1 MEGKMKALPR
11 RKAPF
16 FRPGAI
22 RMAGGRKTSVSA
34 LALVLGIFLTV
45 LMLFPVYWMV
55 ANSFET
61 SHQIF
66 SIPVALV
73 PTQLTFSSYLTVW
86 QTQLPHLETSLIVA
100 LGTALLSMAIAT
112 PAAYALAR
120 FRLRATVLLV
130 FVLLITQMIP
140 TVSLTTPM
148 FLIFNQFG
156 LINSYPGLILADSTY
171 AVPFAV
177 LILRAF
183 MLSLPYE
190 LTEAAFVDGAG
201 EWGAFLRV
209 MLPLAVPGVVT
220 AGLFAFLFAWGD
232 FIYALTLTT
241 SNSIEPVSLS
251 IYNYLGQYNNEWGSA
266 MAVAALASIP
276 AAILLVLFQ
285 RYITTGLTAGAV
297 KG

>member
-1 MEGKMKALPR
+1 MALPHR
-11 RKAPF
+11 TAPF
-16 FRPGAI
+16 FSKRVL
-22 RMAGGRKTSVSA
+22 RLAGGRGKITPA
-34 LALVLGIFLTV
+34 LSTVLGIFLTI
-45 LMLFPVYWMV
+45 LMLFPFYWMV

-61 SHQIF
+61 SQQIF
-66 SIPVALV
+66 SIPVTLV
-73 PTQLTFSSYLTVW
+73 PTQLTFSSYITVW
-86 QTQLPHLETSLIVA
+86 QTQLPHLETSLVVA
-100 LGTALLSMAIAT
+100 LGTALFSIAIAT
-112 PAAYALAR
+112 PAAYALAH
-120 FRLRATVLLV
+120 FRLRVTVLLV
-130 FVLLITQMIP
+130 LVLLITQMIP

-156 LINSYPGLILADSTY
+156 LINSYLGLILADSTY

-201 EWGAFLRV
+201 EWGAFVRV

-241 SNSIEPVSLS
+241 NDTIEPVSLS
-251 IYNYLGQYNNEWGSA
+251 IYTYLGQFNNEWGGA
-266 MAVAALASIP
+266 MAVAALASVP

>member
-1 MEGKMKALPR
+1 M
-11 RKAPF
+11 
-16 FRPGAI
+16 AI
-22 RMAGGRKTSVSA
+22 PLRKTLFSGESVRAPLWRKNITPA
-34 LALVLGIFLTV
+34 LSLFLGILLTM
-45 LMLFPVYWMV
+45 LMLFPLYWMV

-61 SHQIF
+61 SQEIF
-66 SIPVALV
+66 RIPVALV
-73 PTQLTFSSYLTVW
+73 PTQLTFSSYVSVW
-86 QTQLPHLETSLIVA
+86 QTQLPHLATSLIVA
-100 LGTALLSMAIAT
+100 LGTALLSITIAT
-112 PAAYALAR
+112 PAAYALAH
-120 FRLRATVLLV
+120 FRLRVTMLIV
-130 FVLLITQMIP
+130 FILLITQMIP

-190 LTEAAFVDGAG
+190 LTEGAFVDGAG
-201 EWGAFLRV
+201 EWGAFIRV
-209 MLPLAVPGVVT
+209 ILPLTVPGIVT

-241 SNSIEPVSLS
+241 NNTIEPVSLS
-251 IYNYLGQYNNEWGSA
+251 IYTYLGQYNNEWGSA
-266 MAVAALASIP
+266 MAVAALASVP

>member
-1 MEGKMKALPR
+1 M
-11 RKAPF
+11 
-16 FRPGAI
+16 AI
-22 RMAGGRKTSVSA
+22 LLRKTLFSSESVRMLLRRRNITPA
-34 LALVLGIFLTV
+34 LSLFLGILLTM
-45 LMLFPVYWMV
+45 LMLFPLYWMV

-61 SHQIF
+61 SQEIF
-66 SIPVALV
+66 RIPVALV
-73 PTQLTFSSYLTVW
+73 PTQLTFSSYISVW
-86 QTQLPHLETSLIVA
+86 QTQLPHLATSLIVA
-100 LGTALLSMAIAT
+100 LGTALLSITIAT
-112 PAAYALAR
+112 PAAYALAH
-120 FRLRATVLLV
+120 FRLRVTMLIV
-130 FVLLITQMIP
+130 FMLLITQMIP

-201 EWGAFLRV
+201 EWGAFIRV

-232 FIYALTLTT
+232 FIYALTLTSDNT
-241 SNSIEPVSLS
+241 VQPVSLS
-251 IYNYLGQYNNEWGSA
+251 IYNYLGNYNNEWGSA

-276 AAILLVLFQ
+276 AAILLILFQ

>member
-1 MEGKMKALPR
+1 M
-11 RKAPF
+11 
-16 FRPGAI
+16 AI
-22 RMAGGRKTSVSA
+22 PLRKTLFSGESVRTPLWRKNIT
-34 LALVLGIFLTV
+34 LALSLFVGILLTM
-45 LMLFPVYWMV
+45 LMLFPLYWMV

-61 SHQIF
+61 SQEIF
-66 SIPVALV
+66 RIPVALV
-73 PTQLTFSSYLTVW
+73 PTQLTFSSYVSVW
-86 QTQLPHLETSLIVA
+86 QTQLPHLATSLIVA
-100 LGTALLSMAIAT
+100 LGTALLSITIAT
-112 PAAYALAR
+112 PAAYALAH
-120 FRLRATVLLV
+120 FRLRVTMLIV
-130 FVLLITQMIP
+130 FLLLITQMIP

-183 MLSLPYE
+183 MLSLPDE
-190 LTEAAFVDGAG
+190 LTEAAYVDGAG
-201 EWGAFLRV
+201 EWGAFIRV
-209 MLPLAVPGVVT
+209 ILPLTVPGVVT

-241 SNSIEPVSLS
+241 NNTIEPVSLS
-251 IYNYLGQYNNEWGSA
+251 IYTYLGQYNNEWGSA
-266 MAVAALASIP
+266 MAVAALASVP

>member
-1 MEGKMKALPR
+1 MTLR
-11 RKAPF
+11 RK
-16 FRPGAI
+16 RI
-22 RMAGGRKTSVSA
+22 T
-34 LALVLGIFLTV
+34 LALSTGVGILVTM
-45 LMLFPVYWMV
+45 LMLFPLYWMV

-61 SHQIF
+61 SQQIF

-73 PTQLTFSSYLTVW
+73 PTHITFDSYVSVW
-86 QTQLPHLETSLIVA
+86 QTQLPHLGTSLIVA
-100 LGTALLSMAIAT
+100 LGTALFSILIAT
-112 PAAYALAR
+112 PAAYALAH
-120 FRLRATVLLV
+120 FRLRITVLIV
-130 FVLLITQMIP
+130 FLLLISQMIP
-140 TVSLTTPM
+140 TVTLTTPM

-177 LILRAF
+177 LILRTF

-201 EWGAFLRV
+201 EWGAFVRV

-241 SNSIEPVSLS
+241 SNTIEPVSLS
-251 IYNYLGQYNNEWGSA
+251 IFTYLGQFNNQWGGA
-266 MAVAALASIP
+266 MALAALASIP

>member
-1 MEGKMKALPR
+1 MALPHRTVPLFSKRALWLADR
-11 RKAPF
+11 RKNIP
-16 FRPGAI
+16 
-22 RMAGGRKTSVSA
+22 
-34 LALVLGIFLTV
+34 LALSMVLGIFLTV

-61 SHQIF
+61 SKQIF

-73 PTQLTFSSYLTVW
+73 PTQLTFSSYIKVW

-100 LGTALLSMAIAT
+100 LGTALLSIAIAT
-112 PAAYALAR
+112 PAAYALAH
-120 FRLRATVLLV
+120 FRLRITVLLV
-130 FVLLITQMIP
+130 FILLITQMIP

-183 MLSLPYE
+183 MFSLPYE

-201 EWGAFLRV
+201 EWGAFVRV

-241 SNSIEPVSLS
+241 DNTIEPVSLS
-251 IYNYLGQYNNEWGSA
+251 IYNYLGNYNNEWGSA

>member
-1 MEGKMKALPR
+1 M
-11 RKAPF
+11 
-16 FRPGAI
+16 AI
-22 RMAGGRKTSVSA
+22 PLRKTMFSSESVRTPLWRKNITPA
-34 LALVLGIFLTV
+34 LSLFLGILLTM
-45 LMLFPVYWMV
+45 LMLFPLYWMV

-61 SHQIF
+61 SQEIF
-66 SIPVALV
+66 RIPVALV
-73 PTQLTFSSYLTVW
+73 PTQLTFSSYVSVW
-86 QTQLPHLETSLIVA
+86 QTQLPHLATSLIVA
-100 LGTALLSMAIAT
+100 LGTTLLSITIAT
-112 PAAYALAR
+112 PAAYALAH
-120 FRLRATVLLV
+120 FRLRVTMLIV
-130 FVLLITQMIP
+130 FMLLITQMIP

-183 MLSLPYE
+183 MLSLPDE
-190 LTEAAFVDGAG
+190 LTEAAYVDGAG
-201 EWGAFLRV
+201 EWGAFIRV
-209 MLPLAVPGVVT
+209 ILPLTVPGVVT

-241 SNSIEPVSLS
+241 NNTIEPVSLS
-251 IYNYLGQYNNEWGSA
+251 IYTYLGQYNNEWGSA
-266 MAVAALASIP
+266 MAVAALASVP

>member
-1 MEGKMKALPR
+1 MT
-11 RKAPF
+11 
-16 FRPGAI
+16 PG
-22 RMAGGRKTSVSA
+22 
-34 LALVLGIFLTV
+34 LATVFGMLVTM
-45 LMLFPVYWMV
+45 LMLFPVYWMI

-61 SHQIF
+61 SQQIF

-73 PTQLTFSSYLTVW
+73 PAQLTFSSYITVW
-86 QTQLPHLETSLIVA
+86 QTQLSHLETSLIVA
-100 LGTALLSMAIAT
+100 IGTALLSIVIAT
-112 PAAYALAR
+112 PAAYALAH
-120 FRLRATVLLV
+120 FRLRVTVVIVFALL
-130 FVLLITQMIP
+130 LAQMIP
-140 TVSLTTPM
+140 TVTLTTPM
-148 FLIFNQFG
+148 FLIFNQFS

-201 EWGAFLRV
+201 EWGAFLRIL
-209 MLPLAVPGVVT
+209 LPLAVPGVVT

-241 SNSIEPVSLS
+241 DNTIEPVSLS
-251 IYNYLGQYNNEWGSA
+251 IYNYLGQFNNEWGSA
-266 MAVAALASIP
+266 MAVATLASIP
-276 AAILLVLFQ
+276 AAILLILFQ
-285 RYITTGLTAGAV
+285 RYIATGLTAGAL

>member
-1 MEGKMKALPR
+1 MMLR
-11 RKAPF
+11 RKQ
-16 FRPGAI
+16 I
-22 RMAGGRKTSVSA
+22 T
-34 LALVLGIFLTV
+34 LALSTGMGLLLTLV
-45 LMLFPVYWMV
+45 MLFPLYWML

-61 SHQIF
+61 SQQIF

-73 PTQLTFSSYLTVW
+73 PTKITFSSYVTVW
-86 QTQLPHLETSLIVA
+86 QTQLPHLVTSLIVA
-100 LGTALLSMAIAT
+100 LGTAVLSILIAT
-112 PAAYALAR
+112 PAAYALAH
-120 FRLRATVLLV
+120 FRLRVTVVIVLI
-130 FVLLITQMIP
+130 LLITQMIP
-140 TVSLTTPM
+140 TVTLTTPM

-156 LINSYPGLILADSTY
+156 LINTYPGLILADSTY

-201 EWGAFLRV
+201 EWGAFLKV

-241 SNSIEPVSLS
+241 SNTIEPVSLS
-251 IYNYLGQYNNEWGSA
+251 IYTYLGQYNNEWGSA

>member
-1 MEGKMKALPR
+1 MPLPQR
-11 RKAPF
+11 NVPF
-16 FRPGAI
+16 VRTRAI
-22 RMAGGRKTSVSA
+22 RLAGGRKTITPTLASVVGIA
-34 LALVLGIFLTV
+34 LTM

-61 SHQIF
+61 AQQIF
-66 SIPVALV
+66 HIPVAIV
-73 PTQLTFSSYLTVW
+73 PSQLTFSSYLNVW

-100 LGTALLSMAIAT
+100 LGTALFSVVIAT
-112 PAAYALAR
+112 PAAYALAH
-120 FRLRATVLLV
+120 FRLRVTGVLVL
-130 FVLLITQMIP
+130 VLLITQMIP
-140 TVSLTTPM
+140 TVSLSTPM

-156 LINSYPGLILADSTY
+156 LINSYLGLILADSTY
-171 AVPFAV
+171 AIPFAV

-183 MLSLPYE
+183 MLSLPFE
-190 LTEAAFVDGAG
+190 LTEAARVDGAS
-201 EWGAFLRV
+201 EWGAFTRV

-220 AGLFAFLFAWGD
+220 AGLFSFLFAWGD

-241 SNSIEPVSLS
+241 NDTIQPVSLS
-251 IYNYLGQYNNEWGSA
+251 IYTYLGQYNNEWGSA

>member
-1 MEGKMKALPR
+1 MAIPLRKTLFSSESIRSPLR
-11 RKAPF
+11 RKNTAP
-16 FRPGAI
+16 
-22 RMAGGRKTSVSA
+22 A
-34 LALVLGIFLTV
+34 LAMLLGILLTM
-45 LMLFPVYWMV
+45 LMLFPLYWMV

-61 SHQIF
+61 SQEIF
-66 SIPVALV
+66 HIPVALV
-73 PTQLTFSSYLTVW
+73 PTQLTFSSYISVW
-86 QTQLPHLETSLIVA
+86 QSQLPHLATSLIVA
-100 LGTALLSMAIAT
+100 LGTTLLSIIIAT
-112 PAAYALAR
+112 PAAYALAH
-120 FRLRATVLLV
+120 FRLSITVLIV
-130 FVLLITQMIP
+130 FILLITQMIP

-190 LTEAAFVDGAG
+190 LTEAAYVDGAG
-201 EWGAFLRV
+201 EWTAFIRV
-209 MLPLAVPGVVT
+209 ILPLTVPGVVT

-241 SNSIEPVSLS
+241 NNTIEPVSLS
-251 IYNYLGQYNNEWGSA
+251 IFTYLGQYNNEWGSA